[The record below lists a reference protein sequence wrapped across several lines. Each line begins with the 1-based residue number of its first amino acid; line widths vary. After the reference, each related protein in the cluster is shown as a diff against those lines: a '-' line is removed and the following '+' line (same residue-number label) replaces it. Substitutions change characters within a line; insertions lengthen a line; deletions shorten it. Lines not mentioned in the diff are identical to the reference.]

1 MSKEILKVKKQLYIY
16 LKLFR
21 VKHYIKNILV
31 FLPIIFN
38 KSFFKYDKLS
48 NAFLAFIAFCLVSS
62 AVYIINDIQD
72 AEKDKNHPVK
82 KNRPIASGAIP
93 IRSAV
98 VIAGMLIV
106 LSVLVNLCIQTFW
119 GCVLVISYLIINV
132 LYSLGL
138 KDQPLIDVV
147 ILTSGFIIRVV
158 YGGIV
163 TQIEI
168 SRWLYLTIFSGAFY
182 MGLGKRRNEI
192 QKQGSAGTTRTVL
205 EYYNYD
211 FLDKNMYVCVAL
223 TDTFYALW
231 ALEKQIN
238 HIVWTVPIFIILLMR
253 YSLDIEGNSDGDPV
267 DVILHDKIL
276 IGIGLFYIGCMFIF
290 LYMV

>member
-163 TQIEI
+163 TQIDI

>member
-1 MSKEILKVKKQLYIY
+1 MKKQLYIY

>member
-1 MSKEILKVKKQLYIY
+1 MKKQLYIY

-48 NAFLAFIAFCLVSS
+48 NAFLAFTAFCLVSS

>member
-48 NAFLAFIAFCLVSS
+48 NAFLAFTAFCLVSS

>member
-1 MSKEILKVKKQLYIY
+1 MKKQLYIY

-48 NAFLAFIAFCLVSS
+48 NAFLAFTAFCLVSS

-211 FLDKNMYVCVAL
+211 FLDKNMHVCVAL